1 MQPARTWKLIGVRS
15 SRRQSRASSRA
26 SGASVMPRN
35 HTGADLLTRILEARR
50 AGWERA
56 ELSRLEAKGKRP
68 RDHAW
73 KAAFVEPNGP
83 DVSGLPLLPQGWA
96 WATLPQLGEF
106 GRGKSRHRPRNDPK
120 LYGGP
125 YPFIQTGEV
134 RRSNGRI
141 TQYDQTYNGVGLA
154 QSRLWPAGTVCITIA
169 ANIAETSIL
178 TFPACF
184 PDSVVGLIATDQ
196 AVADYVELF
205 MRMARDRLDRF
216 APATVQKNI
225 NLEILEALAV
235 PLPPHAEL
243 NEIVRQVRECLS
255 AAEGLTC
262 MGTRASQDAARL
274 CQSLLTTAF
283 AGKLVPQHPED
294 EPASRLL
301 ERLRT
306 DRPARTKGARRGR
319 SASM

>member
-1 MQPARTWKLIGVRS
+1 MT
-15 SRRQSRASSRA
+15 
-26 SGASVMPRN
+26 RN
-35 HTGADLLTRILEARR
+35 SMGDPIHL
-50 AGWERA
+50 
-56 ELSRLEAKGKRP
+56 P
-68 RDHAW
+68 
-73 KAAFVEPNGP
+73 P
-83 DVSGLPLLPQGWA
+83 D
-96 WATLPQLGEF
+96 
-106 GRGKSRHRPRNDPK
+106 R
-120 LYGGP
+120 
-125 YPFIQTGEV
+125 EV

-141 TQYDQTYNGVGLA
+141 TQYDQTYNGLGLA

-205 MRMARDRLDRF
+205 MRTARDRLDRF
-216 APATVQKNI
+216 APATAQKNI

-301 ERLRT
+301 ERLRA

-319 SASM
+319 SASMQESSR